1 MIMNCPNCKEPMD
14 EGTLKL
20 KADGAGTG
28 LASFSASLKFDNDL
42 VEKDKYKPIVGI
54 FGVGGKKITAYRCEA
69 CSIVSF
75 KYDKYK
81 FI

>member
-1 MIMNCPNCKEPMD
+1 MN
-14 EGTLKL
+14 EGVLKL
-20 KADGAGTG
+20 EADGAGTG
-28 LASFSASLKFDNDL
+28 LATFWASLKF
-42 VEKDKYKPIVGI
+42 EKDLIEEDTYKPIVGL
-54 FGVGGKKITAYRCEA
+54 FGIGGKKIAAYRCEA